1 MHAHFLVSRHVFWWV
16 WVYLCCATTILAVPL
31 QTSAW
36 SLDTETSKATSNA
49 TRVGQG
55 AVTPADTTPA
65 NAKSADTTRPE
76 TTPSSAVSD
85 ERQTQLPQR
94 DSAVFA
100 GGCFWCI
107 ESDLEKVPG
116 VIDAISGYSGGRT
129 KNPTYV
135 TYANGGHRE
144 VVFVVYDPTQI
155 TYAGLV
161 EYLVKH
167 IDPTNRVGQFQDK
180 GRQYGP
186 AIYYSSQQEKLA
198 AQRVL
203 ASIEQMKVFRRRLNV
218 LLEPRQAFWPAED
231 YHQNYHVKN
240 LAKYQVYRSASGRDA
255 FLQQHW
261 GQRAE
266 RLELEG
272 AYPEQN
278 SGSIGEGRGSGG
290 DSGRPLPMAADADN
304 KSAAQGEDTWG
315 DAGTTSSDDESFA
328 SLANAPPAEPAWI
341 DFQKPTPQALR
352 QKLTT
357 LQYRVTQHDDTEPA
371 FQNRYWN
378 NHQPGIYV
386 DIVSGEPLFSSAD
399 KFDSGTGWPSFV
411 APIDAQAVR
420 YAPDNKLSYTRI
432 DVRSARGDSHLGHLF
447 NDGPVQRGGKRY
459 CLNSAALR
467 FVPKAAMA
475 DEGYADY
482 LPLVGE

>member
-1 MHAHFLVSRHVFWWV
+1 MHAHFLVSRPVFWWTCIC
-16 WVYLCCATTILAVPL
+16 LCCTGTFLGAPL
-31 QTSAW
+31 WSQDTKTS
-36 SLDTETSKATSNA
+36 TATSG
-49 TRVGQG
+49 GQG
-55 AVTPADTTPA
+55 RVALADTNSA
-65 NAKSADTTRPE
+65 NAPRPAAAPGN
-76 TTPSSAVSD
+76 TASS
-85 ERQTQLPQR
+85 ERQPQLPQR

-129 KNPTYV
+129 KNPTYD
-135 TYANGGHRE
+135 TYAGGGHRE

-167 IDPTNRVGQFQDK
+167 IDPTNRVGQFQDQ

-186 AIYYSSQQEKLA
+186 AIYYNSQQEKLA

-203 ASIEQMKVFRRRLNV
+203 DSIEQMKVFRRRLNV
-218 LLEPRQAFWPAED
+218 SVEQRQAFWPAED

-240 LAKYQVYRSASGRDA
+240 LRKYQFYRSASGRDA

-272 AYPEQN
+272 AYPQQN
-278 SGSIGEGRGSGG
+278 SGGGDESGSGR
-290 DSGRPLPMAADADN
+290 DNDRPLPMAADAASR
-304 KSAAQGEDTWG
+304 SASYND
-315 DAGTTSSDDESFA
+315 DAWDDERATSSVNGPFESPDKA
-328 SLANAPPAEPAWI
+328 SADKASPAEAAWLN
-341 DFQKPTPQALR
+341 FQKPSLQALR

-411 APIDAQAVR
+411 APIDTQAVR

-467 FVPKAAMA
+467 FVPKQAMA

>member
-1 MHAHFLVSRHVFWWV
+1 MHAHFLVSRHVFWWLCV
-16 WVYLCCATTILAVPL
+16 CLCCAGTMLEAPL
-31 QTSAW
+31 W
-36 SLDTETSKATSNA
+36 SLDTETSKATSKPTA
-49 TRVGQG
+49 GGQG
-55 AVTPADTTPA
+55 AVTLADT
-65 NAKSADTTRPE
+65 KSADTPRPGAAPAN
-76 TTPSSAVSD
+76 TASA
-85 ERQTQLPQR
+85 ERQPQLPQR

-129 KNPTYV
+129 KNPTYE
-135 TYANGGHRE
+135 TYASGGHRE

-167 IDPTNRVGQFQDK
+167 IDPTNRVGQFQDQ

-186 AIYYSSQQEKLA
+186 AIYYNSQQEKLA

-203 ASIEQMKVFRRRLNV
+203 DTIEQMQIFRRRLNV
-218 LLEPRQAFWPAED
+218 SVEQRQAFWPAED

-240 LAKYQVYRSASGRDA
+240 LRKYQFYRSASGRDA

-272 AYPEQN
+272 AYPQQN
-278 SGSIGEGRGSGG
+278 SGIGGDENGSGR
-290 DSGRPLPMAADADN
+290 DHDRPLPMAADAVS
-304 KSAAQGEDTWG
+304 KSASHSDNGWD
-315 DAGTTSSDDESFA
+315 DAGVDAGDDERATNSGDGSFA
-328 SLANAPPAEPAWI
+328 SPDNALLAEAAWI
-341 DFQKPTPQALR
+341 NFQKPSLQALR

-378 NHQPGIYV
+378 HHQPGIYV

-411 APIDAQAVR
+411 APIDTQAVR

-467 FVPKAAMA
+467 FVPKQAMA

>member
-1 MHAHFLVSRHVFWWV
+1 MHAHLLVSRHVYWWM
-16 WVYLCCATTILAVPL
+16 WVCLCFTGTTLG
-31 QTSAW
+31 SALGGTLW
-36 SLDTETSKATSNA
+36 SLDTETSKATSG
-49 TRVGQG
+49 GQG
-55 AVTPADTTPA
+55 TATQADTTPSNTVA
-65 NAKSADTTRPE
+65 P
-76 TTPSSAVSD
+76 
-85 ERQTQLPQR
+85 ERQPQLPQR
-94 DSAVFA
+94 GSAVFA

-129 KNPTYV
+129 KNPTYEN
-135 TYANGGHRE
+135 YASGGHRE
-144 VVFVVYDPTQI
+144 VVFVVYDPSQI

-161 EYLVKH
+161 EYLIKH
-167 IDPTNRVGQFQDK
+167 IDPTNRVGQFQDL

-186 AIYYSSQQEKLA
+186 AIYYNSQEEKLA
-198 AQRVL
+198 AQRVV
-203 ASIEQMKVFRRRLNV
+203 ATIEQMKIFRRRLNV
-218 LLEPRQAFWPAED
+218 SIEQRQAFWPAED

-240 LAKYQVYRSASGRDA
+240 LRKYQFYRSASGRDA

-272 AYPEQN
+272 AYPEQ
-278 SGSIGEGRGSGG
+278 SSGSGG
-290 DSGRPLPMAADADN
+290 DHSSPIPMAADAASM
-304 KSAAQGEDTWG
+304 SASYPEKASA
-315 DAGTTSSDDESFA
+315 DARTSSAGDEPFA
-328 SLANAPPAEPAWI
+328 TPGNASPTEPAWI
-341 DFQKPTPQALR
+341 DFQKPSPQALR
-352 QKLTT
+352 QRLTS

-420 YAPDNKLSYTRI
+420 YKPDNKLSYTRI
-432 DVRSARGDSHLGHLF
+432 EVRSARGDSHLGHLF

-467 FVPKAAMA
+467 FIPKEAMA